1 MSRTAVRGFLALPS
15 VPALPVLLALLAMT
29 AATAVAAAATPAVAG
44 QVFIPVAGHHAPG
57 SQVAY
62 RTEVWVTN
70 PGQAEAQAVARFVE
84 QGADGTAPH
93 AGEAVFTVPA
103 GATVLLVKA
112 APNGEGGMLE
122 ISAAAALEVRARL
135 DALPASGA
143 SAGGDAVAAGAGSD
157 AVDGIEVI
165 AGTDAIDAMD
175 AVAAPAAFPALPETG
190 GLDRSRPSWSST
202 AIQVVSAAGALGAG
216 EVAHLQGL
224 GRQPGGEV
232 TDLGLLDLSQ
242 QPARCQVSAFASD
255 GSRVAAPVAV
265 SLPPLG
271 TLQLED
277 AFGSLGEQRLSGGR
291 FEVSCDQPF
300 HAYAAVFTAGGSVIE
315 AVAPSQGFADP
326 AAAGSAAAAAPVA
339 PSDAAG
345 TAGAALGP
353 VAAPAG
359 AAVPQRSTSAS
370 GVLTLVVP
378 GTFLHATAADSFIS
392 YDLAARPG
400 VAYHRATVD
409 FDLTISDFNH
419 VLLFTGVTS
428 FRRPNKNRKNRVL
441 YYAMQLVNRNQ
452 KTILDLGIQDRLT
465 RTQGPWKVGHT
476 YHLTFTYDLRGHQV
490 KLDLFEHGQ
499 HIYQIAGPTL
509 HPDLSANANPLTVDF
524 GQTGIGDGAYGPP
537 LGWTYANLNVQ
548 LQP

>member
-1 MSRTAVRGFLALPS
+1 MLLGFLAAS
-15 VPALPVLLALLAMT
+15 
-29 AATAVAAAATPAVAG
+29 AATAAAAAATPAPAG

-57 SQVAY
+57 SLIAY

-70 PGQAEAQAVARFVE
+70 PGQAAAQAVARFVE

-93 AGEAVFTVPA
+93 AGEAAFTVPA

-143 SAGGDAVAAGAGSD
+143 SAAGDASPAGLASD

-165 AGTDAIDAMD
+165 AGPEAIDAIEAMD
-175 AVAAPAAFPALPETG
+175 ALAAHAELSELPATG
-190 GLDRSRPSWSST
+190 ATERSGPSWSST
-202 AIQVVSAAGALGAG
+202 AMQAVSAAGVLGAG
-216 EVAHLQGL
+216 DVAHLQGL

-232 TDLGLLDLSQ
+232 TDLGLLNLSGQ
-242 QPARCQVSAFASD
+242 AARCQVSAFASD
-255 GSRVAAPVAV
+255 GSRVAAPATV

-291 FEVSCDQPF
+291 FEVSCDQQF
-300 HAYAAVFTAGGSVIE
+300 YAYAAVFAAGGSVIE
-315 AVAPSQGFADP
+315 AVAPSQSLAYP
-326 AAAGSAAAAAPVA
+326 AAAGSAAAVAPAAPPDV
-339 PSDAAG
+339 AG
-345 TAGAALGP
+345 TAGAGLDPA
-353 VAAPAG
+353 AAPAG
-359 AAVPQRSTSAS
+359 ATVPQRSTSAS
-370 GVLTLVVP
+370 GVVTLVVP
-378 GTFLHATAADSFIS
+378 GTFLHATATNSFIS
-392 YDLAARPG
+392 YDLAAPRG
-400 VAYHRATVD
+400 LAYHRATVD

-428 FRRPNKNRKNRVL
+428 FRRPNKNRKDRVL

-452 KTILDLGIQDRLT
+452 KTILDLGVENRLV
-465 RTQGPWKVGHT
+465 RTPGPWQAGHT
-476 YHLTFTYDLRGHQV
+476 YHLTFTYDLRGRQV
-490 KLDLFEHGQ
+490 KLDLFENGQ
-499 HIYQIAGPTL
+499 HIYQIAGAPL
-509 HPDLSANANPLTVDF
+509 HFDLSANANPLTVDF

>member
-1 MSRTAVRGFLALPS
+1 M
-15 VPALPVLLALLAMT
+15 
-29 AATAVAAAATPAVAG
+29 
-44 QVFIPVAGHHAPG
+44 AGHHAPG

-93 AGEAVFTVPA
+93 AGEAAFTVPA

-143 SAGGDAVAAGAGSD
+143 SAAADASLAGLASD

-165 AGTDAIDAMD
+165 AGSDAINAIDAMD
-175 AVAAPAAFPALPETG
+175 VLAAHAELSELPATG
-190 GLDRSRPSWSST
+190 ATERSRQSWSST
-202 AIQVVSAAGALGAG
+202 AIQAVSAAGVLGAG

-232 TDLGLLDLSQ
+232 TDLGLLNLSEQ
-242 QPARCQVSAFASD
+242 AARCQVSAFASD
-255 GSRVAAPVAV
+255 GSRVAAPATV

-277 AFGSLGEQRLSGGR
+277 AFGSLGERRLSGGR
-291 FEVSCDQPF
+291 FEVSCDQQF
-300 HAYAAVFTAGGSVIE
+300 YAYAAVFAAGGSVIE
-315 AVAPSQGFADP
+315 AVAPSQCLADP
-326 AAAGSAAAAAPVA
+326 AAAGAVAAAAPVA
-339 PSDAAG
+339 SPGAAG
-345 TAGAALGP
+345 TAGAGLDP
-353 VAAPAG
+353 DVAPAG
-359 AAVPQRSTSAS
+359 AAAPQRSTSAS
-370 GVLTLVVP
+370 GVVTLVVP
-378 GTFLHATAADSFIS
+378 GTFLHATATNSFIS
-392 YDLAARPG
+392 YDLAAPRG
-400 VAYHRATVD
+400 LAYHRATVD

-428 FRRPNKNRKNRVL
+428 FRRPNKNRKDRVL

-452 KTILDLGIQDRLT
+452 KTILDLGIQDRLA
-465 RTQGPWKVGHT
+465 RTQGPWKSGHT
-476 YHLTFTYDLRGHQV
+476 YHLTFTYDLRGRQV
-490 KLDLFEHGQ
+490 KLDLFENGQ
-499 HIYQIAGPTL
+499 HIYQLAGPTL
-509 HPDLSANANPLTVDF
+509 HSDLSANANPLTVDF

-537 LGWTYANLNVQ
+537 LGWIYANLNVQ